1 MASRIK
7 RNTISENL
15 WDYNIG
21 LLGESG
27 IGKTT
32 TMSKVCELLVGD
44 EGYVVLNMGKEDG
57 VACLENVPYIDI
69 PDWKTFDEVT
79 REFIENKQTD
89 YSELKIILI
98 DTIDQLFE
106 ITEPETVRR
115 WNVENRNKKD
125 FQPVKTLNA
134 SWGGFG
140 RGEDKTLEII
150 LNRLW
155 ELKKAGCAAWFCG
168 HTKTKDIIDPI
179 SNESYSTLTT
189 NMMMKY
195 FNGIRTKFHLI
206 GIACIDREI
215 AKENTGRKNI
225 VNKQDIT
232 INKVKSETRKIVFRD
247 DNYSVDSKSRFAEIV
262 NEIPLDAEIFIS
274 AMKEAIAKEKTKTKP
289 TLPKNVELGIVDE
302 PIVKEVAPES
312 NDKKIAAYPDNLA
325 TVVKE
330 KFRECKSLELKNKI
344 KEIILQYGKFNDV
357 PEEVLQ
363 RIYNIQR
370 IYDTLK

>member
-7 RNTISENL
+7 RSTISENL

-32 TMSKVCELLVGD
+32 TMAKVCELLVGD

-57 VACLENVPYIDI
+57 VACLENVPYIDS
-69 PDWKTFDEVT
+69 PDWKTFDEIT

-89 YSELKIILI
+89 YSDLKIILI
-98 DTIDQLFE
+98 DTLDQFFK
-106 ITEPETVRR
+106 IVEPEAVRR
-115 WNVENRNKKD
+115 WNVENRTKKD
-125 FQPVKTLNA
+125 FQIAKTLNA

-140 RGEDKTLEII
+140 RGEDKVLEIV
-150 LNRLW
+150 LDRMW
-155 ELKKAGCAAWFCG
+155 KLKSAGIAFWFCG
-168 HTKTKDIIDPI
+168 HVKTRDVIDPI

-189 NMMMKY
+189 DMMMKY

-215 AKENTGRKNI
+215 AKENTGRKNL

-262 NEIPLDAEIFIS
+262 NEIPLDAEIFIT
-274 AMKEAIAKEKTKTKP
+274 AMKEAIAKEKTKTKL
-289 TLPKNVELGIVDE
+289 TLPNNVELGIVDE

-330 KFRECKSLELKNKI
+330 KFRECPNLDTKNKV
-344 KEIILQYGKFNDV
+344 KEIILEYGKFNDV
-357 PEEVLQ
+357 PEEGLQ
-363 RIYNIQR
+363 RIY
-370 IYDTLK
+370 DLLK

>member
-7 RNTISENL
+7 RNTISSNL

-69 PDWKTFDEVT
+69 PDWKVFDET
-79 REFIENKQTD
+79 TKEFITNKQVD
-89 YSELKIILI
+89 YPELKIILV

-140 RGEDKTLEII
+140 RGEDKTIEII

-155 ELKKAGCAAWFCG
+155 ELKKSGYAIWFCG
-168 HTKTKDIIDPI
+168 HTKTRDIIDPI
-179 SNESYSTLTT
+179 SNESYTTLTT
-189 NMMMKY
+189 NMMQKY
-195 FNGIRTKFHLI
+195 FNGIKSKFHLI

-215 AKENTGRKNI
+215 AKEKTGRKNI

-232 INKVKSETRKIVFRD
+232 VNKVKSETRKIVFRD

-262 NEIPLDAEIFIS
+262 NEIPLDAEVFIK
-274 AMKEAIAKEKTKTKP
+274 AMQDAIAKEKAKKKK
-289 TLPKNVELGIVDE
+289 LPVPDDIELGIVGE
-302 PIVKEVAPES
+302 SKENISKDSLIEEELPV
-312 NDKKIAAYPDNLA
+312 YPDNLSEI
-325 TVVKE
+325 VRN
-330 KFRECKSLELKNKI
+330 KFKECKDV
-344 KEIILQYGKFNDV
+344 IIRERVKGIVKQYGKFNDV
-357 PEEVLQ
+357 PEDVL
-363 RIYNIQR
+363 RR
-370 IYDTLK
+370 IYDVLT

>member
-7 RNTISENL
+7 RNTISSNL
-15 WDYNIG
+15 WEYNIG

-32 TMSKVCELLVGD
+32 TMSKVCEYLVGD

-69 PDWKTFDEVT
+69 PNWKTFDEVT

-89 YSELKIILI
+89 YSELKIILV

-125 FQPVKTLNA
+125 FQSVKTLNA

-140 RGEDKTLEII
+140 RGEDKTIEII

-155 ELKKAGCAAWFCG
+155 DLKKSGYAVWFCG
-168 HTKTKDIIDPI
+168 HTKTRDIVDPI
-179 SNESYSTLTT
+179 SNESYTTLTT
-189 NMMMKY
+189 NMMQKY
-195 FNGIRTKFHLI
+195 FNGIKSKFHLI

-215 AKENTGRKNI
+215 AKEKTGRKNI

-232 INKVKSETRKIVFRD
+232 VNKVKSEIRKIVFRD

-262 NEIPLDAEIFIS
+262 NEIPLDANLFIQ
-274 AMKEAIAKEKTKTKP
+274 AMKDAIAKEKAKKKKTS
-289 TLPKNVELGIVDE
+289 LPNNIALGIVE
-302 PIVKEVAPES
+302 ESKEIVEDNSLVE
-312 NDKKIAAYPDNLA
+312 NDLPFYPDNLSEI
-325 TVVKE
+325 VRN
-330 KFRECKSLELKNKI
+330 KFKECKDVSIRERVKGII
-344 KEIILQYGKFNDV
+344 KQYGKFNDV
-357 PEEVLQ
+357 TEDGL
-363 RIYNIQR
+363 RR
-370 IYDTLK
+370 IYDVLT

>member
-1 MASRIK
+1 MNRIK
-7 RNTISENL
+7 RNTISDNL

-32 TMSKVCELLVGD
+32 AMSKVCELLVGD
-44 EGYVVLNMGKEDG
+44 EGYVVLNIGKEDG

-79 REFIENKQTD
+79 KEFIENKQTD

-140 RGEDKTLEII
+140 RGEEKTFEII

-155 ELKKAGCAAWFCG
+155 ELKKVGCAAWFCG
-168 HTKTKDIIDPI
+168 HTKTRDIIDPI
-179 SNESYSTLTT
+179 SNESYTTLTT
-189 NMMMKY
+189 NMMQKY
-195 FNGIRTKFHLI
+195 FNAIKSKFHLI

-215 AKENTGRKNI
+215 AEEKTGRKNI
-225 VNKQDIT
+225 VTKQDIT
-232 INKVKSETRKIVFRD
+232 VNKVKSETRKIVFRD

-262 NEIPLDAEIFIS
+262 NEIPLDAEVFIQ
-274 AMKEAIAKEKTKTKP
+274 AIKEAIKKEKSKGKSTVHK
-289 TLPKNVELGIVDE
+289 I
-302 PIVKEVAPES
+302 EVAPIQDIELGLTN
-312 NDKKIAAYPDNLA
+312 NDDIDELGLSDNTYPENI
-325 TVVKE
+325 TEIVKE
-330 KFRECKSLELKNKI
+330 KFKSCQDTKI
-344 KEIILQYGKFNDV
+344 KKKVAGIIKTYGKLTDV
-357 PEEVLQ
+357 DESGIRQ
-363 RIYNIQR
+363 
-370 IYDTLK
+370 IYDLLI